1 MVFFIFC
8 KFKGDVEVI
17 ELNKLETENEFEWKL
32 RLCTSKLNKDID
44 LDWSEIIEILGL
56 TCSSDHLRKLSYAY
70 KEYGEYLSV
79 KEIESIEK
87 ESDGSD
93 EFIQKITK
101 AKEDLYKEKVKLQD
115 ERRQYN
121 AFVRVEARW
130 EEMKDTV
137 QCEARNLN
145 VTKPLLSDRIDIKN
159 GEQIASLLIS
169 DLHLGIEVDTY
180 LNTYNIEVAKEYLK
194 TLELKVIHYC
204 KTHNVKELNLEIL
217 GDLVSGIIHITTRL
231 YQQENIINQTMICA
245 EMLAE
250 MIHNISIKIEK
261 VNIYFSVGNHAR
273 VSANY
278 KEHMS
283 EENFEYLILW
293 HLKTRLEKVVNV
305 EFKENIYDTEMIT
318 YEVFGKKIVSVHGH
332 KDKPESAVMK
342 LSQML
347 GVLFDECHMG
357 HFHNFTFKSKTLI
370 NGSFVGLDQFA
381 QDHRFSGTP
390 SQSLKIYYENGDE
403 CVYEIGLI
411 K

>member
-1 MVFFIFC
+1 M
-8 KFKGDVEVI
+8 I
-17 ELNKLETENEFEWKL
+17 ENLKKLESENEFEWKL
-32 RLCTSKLNKDID
+32 RLCNSKLNKELE

-70 KEYGEYLSV
+70 KEYGEYLTTQ
-79 KEIESIEK
+79 ELESIEK
-87 ESDGSD
+87 ESDSET
-93 EFIQKITK
+93 EFIQNITR
-101 AKEDLYKEKVKLQD
+101 AKEELYKEKVKLQD
-115 ERRQYN
+115 ERRMYN

-130 EEMKDTV
+130 EEIKD
-137 QCEARNLN
+137 CIESEARSLN
-145 VTKPLLSDRIDIKN
+145 TTKPLLSNGTPLIC

-180 LNTYNIEVAKEYLK
+180 LNTYNVEIAKEYLK
-194 TLELKVIHYC
+194 TLELKTIQYC
-204 KTHNVKELNLEIL
+204 KVHNVKELNLEIL
-217 GDLVSGIIHITTRL
+217 GDLISGIIHVTTRL
-231 YQQENIINQTMICA
+231 YQQETIINQTMMCA

-250 MIHNISIKIEK
+250 MVHNLSVEIEK
-261 VNIYFSVGNHAR
+261 INVYFSVGNHAR
-273 VSANY
+273 VVANY

-293 HLKTRLEKVVNV
+293 HLKTRLKDVNNV
-305 EFKENIYDTEMIT
+305 EFKENIYDSEMIT
-318 YEVFGKKIVSVHGH
+318 YDVFNKKIIAVHGH

-370 NGSFVGLDQFA
+370 NGAFVGLDQFA
-381 QDHRFSGTP
+381 QDHRFNGSP
-390 SQSLKIYYENGDE
+390 SQVMKIYYENGDE
-403 CVYEIGLI
+403 CIYDIGLKTTI